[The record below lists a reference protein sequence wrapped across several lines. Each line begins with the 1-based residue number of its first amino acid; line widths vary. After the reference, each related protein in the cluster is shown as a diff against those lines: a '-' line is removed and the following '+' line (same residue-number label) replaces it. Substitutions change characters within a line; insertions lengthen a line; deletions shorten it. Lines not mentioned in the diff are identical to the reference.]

1 MTPPHRQDEFDRR
14 PELVKKRAR
23 AYIWTRV
30 AWAVVGVYILGSLA
44 LLCLNAIS
52 SIQTRDAL
60 LDCTQPSGNCAKE
73 NQRQTA
79 DIIQQLIDANSLGDI
94 ATQQVVVLA
103 ASCAE
108 EPVIK
113 AEPDEAKRI
122 TLLQDCINE
131 HLKKPKGGN

>member
-1 MTPPHRQDEFDRR
+1 MTPHREDEFDRR

-30 AWAVVGVYILGSLA
+30 AWTIVSIYILGSLA
-44 LLCLNAIS
+44 LLGLNAIS
-52 SIQTRDAL
+52 SFQTRDAL
-60 LDCTQPSGNCAKE
+60 LDCTQPTGDCSQENHKE
-73 NQRQTA
+73 TA
-79 DIIQQLIDANSLGDI
+79 NVIQQLIDANSLGDV